1 MRKFFLMA
9 LMTALVVANSNAE
22 DIFYGPHAVSWGT
35 PLNLAPENFA
45 NAEPGDKIVVT
56 YTDAKEMVNG
66 KNEGSVIEFKV
77 MNEHFDHLAGS
88 RDALRIRDN
97 GSTEQ
102 FLTAPAVDSLKAHGL
117 QIIGNDFT
125 VTKVELLFGKY
136 LRNEGTLVWTGF
148 FWADSWSTLEIYKES
163 YSFIDLSK
171 YQAIRFYTEAGRS
184 DFVLNVILNAYPDQ
198 GGENVANQNAMTAG
212 EGYMELP
219 LTDELRTKLAE
230 ASKWMIQFNKETGK
244 PFNVTDI
251 VLVEDATQ
259 ALEKINT
266 SPELARKV
274 LRNGQILI
282 EHDGQYYNLLGMTL

>member
-56 YTDAKEMVNG
+56 YTDAKEMKDG

-117 QIIGNDFT
+117 QIIGKDFT

-148 FWADSWSTLEIYKES
+148 FWADSWSSLEIYKES
-163 YSFIDLSK
+163 YSFIDLSQ
-171 YQAIRFYTEAGRS
+171 YQAIRFYTEAESGEY
-184 DFVLNVILNAYPDQ
+184 VLKFLKGWEPGDKFDDQ
-198 GGENVANQNAMTAG
+198 TNMTDG
-212 EGYMELP
+212 EGFKQLL
-219 LTDELRTKLAE
+219 LTDELRTKMAE
-230 ASKWMIQFNKETGK
+230 APKWIIQFNKEKIK

-266 SPELARKV
+266 SPELVRKV

-282 EHDGQYYNLLGMTL
+282 VHDGQYYNLLGMTL

>member
-1 MRKFFLMA
+1 MA

-56 YTDAKEMVNG
+56 YTDAKEMENG
-66 KNEGSVIEFKV
+66 KNKGSVIEFKV

-88 RDALRIRDN
+88 RDALRIWDN
-97 GSTEQ
+97 GRTEQ

-148 FWADSWSTLEIYKES
+148 FWADSWSSLEIYKES

-171 YQAIRFYTEAGRS
+171 YQAIRFYTEAESGEY
-184 DFVLNVILNAYPDQ
+184 VLNFLKDWGPGDKFADQ
-198 GGENVANQNAMTAG
+198 TNMTDG
-212 EGYMELP
+212 EGFKQLL
-219 LTDELRTKLAE
+219 LTDELRTKMAE
-230 ASKWMIQFNKETGK
+230 APKWIIQFNKEKIK

-266 SPELARKV
+266 SPEPARKV

>member
-35 PLNLAPENFA
+35 PLNLTPENFA

-56 YTDAKEMVNG
+56 YTDAKEMENG
-66 KNEGSVIEFKV
+66 KNKGSVIEFKV

-88 RDALRIRDN
+88 RDALRIWDN
-97 GSTEQ
+97 GRTEQ

-136 LRNEGTLVWTGF
+136 LRNEGTLAWTGF
-148 FWADSWSTLEIYKES
+148 FWADSWSSLEIYKES

-171 YQAIRFYTEAGRS
+171 YQAIRFYTEAESGEY
-184 DFVLNVILNAYPDQ
+184 VLNFLKDWGPGDKFADQ
-198 GGENVANQNAMTAG
+198 TNMTDG
-212 EGYMELP
+212 EGFKQLL
-219 LTDELRTKLAE
+219 LTDELRTKMAE
-230 ASKWMIQFNKETGK
+230 APKWIIQFNKEKIK

>member
-56 YTDAKEMVNG
+56 YTDAKEMKDG
-66 KNEGSVIEFKV
+66 KNIGSVIEFKV

-88 RDALRIRDN
+88 RNALRIWDN
-97 GSTEQ
+97 GRTEQ
-102 FLTAPAVDSLKAHGL
+102 FLIAPAVDSLKAHGL

-125 VTKVELLFGKY
+125 VTKVELQFGKY

-148 FWADSWSTLEIYKES
+148 FWADSWSSLEIYKES

-171 YQAIRFYTEAGRS
+171 YQAIRFYTEAESGEY
-184 DFVLNVILNAYPDQ
+184 VLNFLKGWGPSDKFADQ
-198 GGENVANQNAMTAG
+198 TNMTDG
-212 EGYMELP
+212 EGFKQLL
-219 LTDELRTKLAE
+219 LTDELRTKMAE
-230 ASKWMIQFNKETGK
+230 APKWIIQFNKEKIK

-266 SPELARKV
+266 SPEPARKV

>member
-56 YTDAKEMVNG
+56 YTDAKEMENG
-66 KNEGSVIEFKV
+66 KNKGSVIEFKV

-88 RDALRIRDN
+88 RDALRIWDN
-97 GSTEQ
+97 GRTEQ

-136 LRNEGTLVWTGF
+136 LRNEGTLAWTGF
-148 FWADSWSTLEIYKES
+148 FWADSWSSLEIYKES

-171 YQAIRFYTEAGRS
+171 YQAIRFYTEAESGEY
-184 DFVLNVILNAYPDQ
+184 VLNFLKDWGPGDKFADQ
-198 GGENVANQNAMTAG
+198 TNMTDG
-212 EGYMELP
+212 EGFKQLL
-219 LTDELRTKLAE
+219 LTDELRTKMAE
-230 ASKWMIQFNKETGK
+230 APKWIIQFNKEKIK

-266 SPELARKV
+266 SPEPARKV

>member
-1 MRKFFLMA
+1 MV
-9 LMTALVVANSNAE
+9 LMTALFVANSNAE

-56 YTDAKEMVNG
+56 YTDAKEMENG
-66 KNEGSVIEFKV
+66 NNKGSVIEFKV

-88 RDALRIRDN
+88 REALRIWDN
-97 GSTEQ
+97 GRTEQ
-102 FLTAPAVDSLKAHGL
+102 FLIAPAVDSLKAHGL

-136 LRNEGTLVWTGF
+136 LRNEGTLAWTGF
-148 FWADSWSTLEIYKES
+148 FWADSWSSLEIYKES

-171 YQAIRFYTEAGRS
+171 YQAIRFYTEAESGEY
-184 DFVLNVILNAYPDQ
+184 VLNFLKGWGPGDKFADQ
-198 GGENVANQNAMTAG
+198 TNMTDG
-212 EGYMELP
+212 EGFKQLL
-219 LTDELRTKLAE
+219 LTDELRTKMAE
-230 ASKWMIQFNKETGK
+230 APKWIIQFNKEKIK

>member
-88 RDALRIRDN
+88 RNALRIWDN
-97 GSTEQ
+97 GRTEQ

-136 LRNEGTLVWTGF
+136 LRNEGPLAWTGF

-171 YQAIRFYTEAGRS
+171 YQAIRFYTEAESGEY
-184 DFVLNVILNAYPDQ
+184 VLNFLKDWGAGDKFADQ
-198 GGENVANQNAMTAG
+198 TNMTDG
-212 EGYMELP
+212 EGFKQLL
-219 LTDELRTKLAE
+219 LTDELRTKMAE
-230 ASKWMIQFNKETGK
+230 APKWIIQFNKEKIK

-266 SPELARKV
+266 SPEPARKV

-282 EHDGQYYNLLGMTL
+282 EHDGQYYNLLGITL

>member
-56 YTDAKEMVNG
+56 YTDAKEMENG
-66 KNEGSVIEFKV
+66 KNKGSVIEFKV

-88 RDALRIRDN
+88 RDALRIWDN
-97 GSTEQ
+97 GRTEQ

-148 FWADSWSTLEIYKES
+148 FWADSWSSLEIYKES

-171 YQAIRFYTEAGRS
+171 YQAIRFYTEAESGEY
-184 DFVLNVILNAYPDQ
+184 VLNFLKDWGPGDKFADQ
-198 GGENVANQNAMTAG
+198 TNMTDG
-212 EGYMELP
+212 EGFKQLL
-219 LTDELRTKLAE
+219 LTDELRTKMAE
-230 ASKWMIQFNKETGK
+230 APKWIIQFNKEKIK

-266 SPELARKV
+266 SPEPARKV

>member
-1 MRKFFLMA
+1 MKKISLVA
-9 LMTALVVANSNAE
+9 LFAALVMSVNAT
-22 DIFYGPHAVSWGT
+22 DIWTGSKHVSWSDGGLQIAADQFAT
-35 PLNLAPENFA
+35 AQPGNLIKVHF
-45 NAEPGDKIVVT
+45 
-56 YTDAKEMVNG
+56 TDATDG
-66 KNEGSVIEFKV
+66 IEFKV

-88 RDALRIRDN
+88 RDALRIWDN
-97 GSTEQ
+97 GRTEQ

-136 LRNEGTLVWTGF
+136 LRNEGTLAWTGF
-148 FWADSWSTLEIYKES
+148 FWADSWSSLEIYKES

-171 YQAIRFYTEAGRS
+171 YQAIRFYTEAESGEY
-184 DFVLNVILNAYPDQ
+184 VLNFLKGWGPGDKFADQ
-198 GGENVANQNAMTAG
+198 TNMTDG
-212 EGYMELP
+212 EGFKQLL
-219 LTDELRTKLAE
+219 LTDELRTKMAE
-230 ASKWMIQFNKETGK
+230 APKWIIQFNKEKIK

>member
-35 PLNLAPENFA
+35 PLNLAPENFD

-56 YTDAKEMVNG
+56 YTDAKEMENG
-66 KNEGSVIEFKV
+66 KNKGSVIEFKV

-88 RDALRIRDN
+88 RDALRIWDN
-97 GSTEQ
+97 GRTEQ

-136 LRNEGTLVWTGF
+136 LRNEGTLAWTGF
-148 FWADSWSTLEIYKES
+148 FWADSWSSLEIYKES

-171 YQAIRFYTEAGRS
+171 YQAIRFYTEAESGEY
-184 DFVLNVILNAYPDQ
+184 VLNFLKDWGPGDKFADQ
-198 GGENVANQNAMTAG
+198 TNMTDG
-212 EGYMELP
+212 EGFKQLL
-219 LTDELRTKLAE
+219 LTDELRTKMAE
-230 ASKWMIQFNKETGK
+230 APKWIIQFNKEKIK

>member
-56 YTDAKEMVNG
+56 YTDAKEMKDG

-88 RDALRIRDN
+88 RNALRIWDN
-97 GSTEQ
+97 GRTEQ

-136 LRNEGTLVWTGF
+136 LRNEGTLAWTGF
-148 FWADSWSTLEIYKES
+148 FWADSWSSLEIYKES

-171 YQAIRFYTEAGRS
+171 YQAIRFYTEAESGEY
-184 DFVLNVILNAYPDQ
+184 VLNFCKDWGPGDKFADQ
-198 GGENVANQNAMTAG
+198 TNMTDG
-212 EGYMELP
+212 EGFKQLL
-219 LTDELRTKLAE
+219 LTDELRTKMAE
-230 ASKWMIQFNKETGK
+230 APKWIIQFNKEKIK

-282 EHDGQYYNLLGMTL
+282 VHDGQYYNLLGMTL

>member
-77 MNEHFDHLAGS
+77 MNGQFDHLAGS
-88 RDALRIRDN
+88 RNALRIWDN
-97 GSTEQ
+97 GRTEQ
-102 FLTAPAVDSLKAHGL
+102 FLIAPAVDSLKAHGL

-125 VTKVELLFGKY
+125 VIKVELQFGKY

-148 FWADSWSTLEIYKES
+148 FWADSWSSLELYKES

-198 GGENVANQNAMTAG
+198 GGENVANQTDMTDG
-212 EGYMELP
+212 EGFKQLL
-219 LTDELRTKLAE
+219 LTDELRTKMAE
-230 ASKWMIQFNKETGK
+230 APKWIIQFNKEKIK

-266 SPELARKV
+266 SPEPARKV